1 MWNLQW
7 QASCHS
13 GIYEHPPIQL
23 FVSWVGGCLFCF
35 SAMMSA
41 GMMIGAN
48 DLSVLIHMKSKSPAI
63 GKDTCRAESRHLID
77 LRRRYFWLC
86 QEGEIMLNVS
96 CRSFQFFPMF
106 KELER
111 FGKKTAKTVRN

>member
-23 FVSWVGGCLFCF
+23 FVS
-35 SAMMSA
+35 SMMSA